1 MKKNKKSAVFG
12 SKTDRKIYPVDVQP
26 NRFGN
31 ENQPVNLCQGFV
43 FFPYS
48 KPNAIISMF
57 E

>member
-31 ENQPVNLCQGFV
+31 ENQPVNLCQGF
-43 FFPYS
+43 FS
-48 KPNAIISMF
+48 SIQN
-57 E
+57 